1 MKKCM
6 QKIENMP
13 LQTSSIFPVL
23 DKNLLVFP
31 VKSSVYLYSDRK
43 PRACQKL
50 GVGPGVGKCPAPG
63 QRKICKCPTP
73 GTDKAGKCSAVAR
86 GGGGRGWAQLELTD
100 KAHLFWQ
107 ISSNDVKLDWYANAI
122 FAASKAIVA
131 SSENQIPI
139 QHVIQKLLIW
149 LDIPDYPT
157 GLENCVRPCSA
168 REWICSYDYGRISLW

>member
-1 MKKCM
+1 M
-6 QKIENMP
+6 
-13 LQTSSIFPVL
+13 LRSSP
-23 DKNLLVFP
+23 
-31 VKSSVYLYSDRK
+31 
-43 PRACQKL
+43 
-50 GVGPGVGKCPAPG
+50 
-63 QRKICKCPTP
+63 
-73 GTDKAGKCSAVAR
+73 

-157 GLENCVRPCSA
+157 GLENCVRQESGYVVMTTGEYLCGKNKA
-168 REWICSYDYGRISLW
+168 L